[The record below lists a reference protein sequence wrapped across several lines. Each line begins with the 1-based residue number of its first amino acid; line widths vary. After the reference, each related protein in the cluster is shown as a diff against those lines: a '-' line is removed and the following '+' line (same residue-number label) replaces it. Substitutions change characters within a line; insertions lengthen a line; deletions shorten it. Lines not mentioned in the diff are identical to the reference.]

1 MKFFNIIAVPFL
13 LALWFL
19 PQNAAHN
26 YSTRSGTGTP
36 SASANTGE
44 LYNQTDAV
52 AGLNLWAYNGAL
64 VKQTGGAY
72 ALLMFAGANHSP
84 ADSTTYYFG
93 LGQNTPVTSAQ
104 TQKYFFPK
112 SGTVT
117 RCDIT
122 VAVGGTLGTTEAS
135 TFNFRLNDTT
145 NTELSAAVTMDT
157 AYQTFNVTGL
167 SIAVVAGNYA
177 EVQIVTPMWVT
188 NPTNVRYYASLFIE

>member
-1 MKFFNIIAVPFL
+1 MTRGIH
-13 LALWFL
+13 LALFAL
-19 PQNAAHN
+19 LVALFAQNPAHN
-26 YSTRSGTGTP
+26 YSTRSGTGSP

-52 AGLNLWAYNGAL
+52 NGLNLWAYNGGW

-72 ALLMFAGANHSP
+72 SPLFFAGANHSP

-93 LGQNTPVTSAQ
+93 FGQNTPLTSAQ
-104 TQKYFFPK
+104 TQKYFIPK
-112 SGTVT
+112 AGTVT

-122 VAVGGTLGTTEAS
+122 VAVGGTLGTSESS

-145 NTELSAAVTMDT
+145 NTVLSAAVTMDA

-167 SIAVVAGNYA
+167 SIAVVAGDYV
-177 EVQIVTPMWVT
+177 EVQLVTPMWVT